1 MVALP
6 PLETD
11 AAVADRPHTGP
22 PGGRRTAP
30 DALLQLPPW
39 RAIVRLATPTT
50 FVMLIAAT
58 SNVLQTY
65 YVSRLGSDAIAA
77 IALVFPVSMLAI
89 TAMGGGIGGGAA
101 AAVARALGAGRRQDA
116 VAVAEH
122 ALALSVAIGV
132 LFGALILAGAP
143 TLFHLMG
150 GRGAVLDN
158 ATLIA
163 RVLFGGA
170 VITFVGSMFDSVLRG
185 EGNVRVAA
193 IWSSTSLLLQI
204 ALTPLLM
211 FVLHLGLVGAPV
223 AVLLS
228 QFLATVPRARYV
240 LGGRGI
246 VHPRTLPRRP
256 ARKPLGQI
264 LRVGIPASLS
274 TMINY
279 LGLAVLTGILA
290 RLGPADLAAYGL
302 ATRLDF
308 LLLTFVYGF
317 GAAVLTLVGLTTGAG
332 RPERAMHYVTTA
344 GALIIAV
351 LLVPAAVLWRRPQL
365 WLDIFTNDAAIHAVG
380 AHYFRIIGPSYPFV
394 GVSMVLTFA
403 FQGLGRAAAPL
414 AWMVVRVAG
423 ILAAATLCTRVFG
436 LGDRAVFAT
445 VAIANVASAAVL
457 CWLFGRARRRMRGH
471 VAAAHPTALG

>member
-1 MVALP
+1 MDTNLGVGERP
-6 PLETD
+6 Q
-11 AAVADRPHTGP
+11 AAP

-30 DALLQLPPW
+30 EALLQLPPW

-58 SNVLQTY
+58 SNVLQTF

-89 TAMGGGIGGGAA
+89 TAMGGGIGGGASS
-101 AAVARALGAGRRQDA
+101 AVARALGAGRRQDA

-132 LFGALILAGAP
+132 LFGVLIMAGAP
-143 TLFHLMG
+143 TLFRLMG
-150 GRGAVLDN
+150 GRGVVLDN
-158 ATLIA
+158 ATMIA

-170 VITFVGSMFDSVLRG
+170 VITFVGSMLDSVLRG

-204 ALTPLLM
+204 VLTPLLM

-223 AVLLS
+223 AVLVS
-228 QFLATVPRARYV
+228 QFLATIPRARYV

-256 ARKPLGQI
+256 ARAPLQQI
-264 LRVGIPASLS
+264 LRVGIPASLA

-279 LGLAVLTGILA
+279 FGLAVLTGILA

-317 GAAVLTLVGLTTGAG
+317 GAAVLTLVGMTTGAG
-332 RPERAMHYVTTA
+332 RPERAMRYVTTA
-344 GALIIAV
+344 GSMMIAL
-351 LLVPAAVLWRRPQL
+351 LLVPATLLWWRPAL
-365 WLDIFTNDAAIHAVG
+365 WLDIFTQDAAIHAVG

-403 FQGLGRAAAPL
+403 FQGLGRATAPL

-423 ILAAATLCTRVFG
+423 ILAVATLCTRGFG
-436 LGDRAVFAT
+436 LGDQSVFTT
-445 VAIANVASAAVL
+445 VAVANVASAAVL
-457 CWLFGRARRRMRGH
+457 CWLFARTRRRMAAG
-471 VAAAHPTALG
+471 VALPHPTALG